1 MLEVR
6 EFTIFGRSGGLEV
19 RMDGQDVLVGI
30 KCSFATSCRLC
41 YDSGDYSTESL
52 VHKITV
58 LDVQIHINNIYR
70 GCCKRNVPGF
80 GRVFL
85 K

>member
-1 MLEVR
+1 LEVR
-6 EFTIFGRSGGLEV
+6 EVTKFGRSGGLEV
-19 RMDGQDVLVGI
+19 RMDGQNALAGI
-30 KCSFATSCRLC
+30 KCSFATSYILC
-41 YDSGDYSTESL
+41 YDSGDFSTEIL
-52 VHKITV
+52 VHKTTA
-58 LDVQIHINNIYR
+58 LDVHIHINNMYR